1 MSRISRTFSS
11 FLYVSTALTGTALA
25 GTAFAQ
31 VSDKPA
37 EAAAE
42 APSEIVVTGT
52 RGAGRIAADSA
63 TPIQLV
69 GEGALS
75 KVGQPNLNQALTQ
88 LVPSFQAQTQ
98 GTDMA
103 SFSLSARLRGL
114 SPNHTLIMVN
124 GKRRHGNSI
133 LQVING
139 AFGGSAAPSI
149 DLIPP
154 DIVQR
159 IEILQDGAAAQYGT
173 DAIAGVINIIL
184 KNDSSGVTL
193 KSSAGQYYDGGGRQY
208 SASGNIGLPVGDN
221 GYLDISLFHRR
232 NAVTTL
238 GKGLF
243 AIRNLDGAVPTDVP
257 AGFQPVYASIISRNA
272 DVSINGGQPKS
283 QLNVGFYNF
292 GYDFG
297 DIEVYSFGDVSHRH
311 GDALQGYRVP
321 RRICDSASGAG
332 TNPAL
337 CLQSTVTNGLVP
349 HIEVKQQEFSTTNGV
364 KGSIS
369 EWNWD
374 LGLTYGYDK
383 AKVYT
388 TGSANASLYL
398 NDFNAARDKAILGG
412 ATLAAANATAA
423 TFANATAPD
432 YFYDGSFKFT
442 QLVGTLD
449 ITKQF
454 DVGLANELN
463 LALGGEYRKE
473 DYDLTAGDALSRYV
487 EGGQSFPGY
496 ALSDAFSLK
505 RNVKAGYI
513 DVAVK
518 PVDAWSVDLAGRIEN
533 YSDVGTTTI
542 GKITSR
548 YDFSPAFA
556 IRGTAS
562 TGFRAPSLQES
573 GYSSTSVGPTSAT
586 LQLPA
591 SSAAAASA
599 GFSPLKPEKSTNFSI
614 GGVFRPVPKL
624 VISLDGY
631 YIKVKDR
638 IVSSGGVTGQNQT
651 PIGSAS
657 VGTCGYIPGVN
668 SPCQARVLTPLINGL
683 TPYQLVQ
690 NAIAASGKQL
700 DPSVLSNGSLAIQTF
715 TNGIDTR
722 TMGLELSARYPVD
735 LSFGKLDLLL
745 SANYNKTKVTKSR
758 LGTLFNSNSIA
769 VIEKASPDF
778 KSVASALFTTGGFSA
793 NLRATYYSKT
803 TQLVQPNS
811 LSNNIPGLVGTA
823 PRPIADIFGGPGYYE
838 GVVKAAVIF
847 DLELGY
853 DVTKHFNIA
862 VGSNNLLNKKPEI
875 PPYVADFNAAS
886 PNLAWRTATRS
897 PYINNGGVIGGPYTF
912 GPYGSAGGYYYARVT
927 FKF

>member
-11 FLYVSTALTGTALA
+11 FLYVSTALTGTA
-25 GTAFAQ
+25 FAQ

-37 EAAAE
+37 EAEAE

-69 GEGALS
+69 GEAALS

-103 SFSLSARLRGL
+103 SFSLSARLRGI

-193 KSSAGQYYDGGGRQY
+193 KSSVGQYYDGEGRQY
-208 SASGNIGLPVGDN
+208 SASSNIGLPVGDN
-221 GYLDISLFHRR
+221 GFLDISLFHRR
-232 NAVTTL
+232 NGFTKV

-257 AGFQPVYASIISRNA
+257 AGFQPVYASIIARNA
-272 DVSINGGQPKS
+272 DVNVNGGQPKS

-297 DIEVYSFGDVSHRH
+297 DIEVYSFGDISYRH

-321 RRICDSASGAG
+321 RRVCDTGAG

-337 CLQSTVTNGLVP
+337 CLQSTVTNGLIP
-349 HIEVKQQEFSTTNGV
+349 HIDVKQQEFSFTNGV
-364 KGSIS
+364 KGSVS

-374 LGLTYGYDK
+374 LGLSYGWDK

-388 TGSANASLYL
+388 TGSANASLYA
-398 NDFNAARDKAILGG
+398 NDFAAARAQAIAGG
-412 ATLAAANATAA
+412 ATVAAANATAA
-423 TFANATAPD
+423 AFANATAPT

-449 ITKQF
+449 ITRQF
-454 DVGLANELN
+454 EVGMANPLN
-463 LALGGEYRKE
+463 LAFGGEYRKE
-473 DYDLTAGDALSRYV
+473 TYDLTSGDALSRYV

-513 DVAVK
+513 DIAVK

-533 YSDVGTTTI
+533 YSDFGTTTI

-548 YDFSPAFA
+548 YDFSPAIA
-556 IRGTAS
+556 LRGTAS

-573 GYSSTSVGPTSAT
+573 GYSSTNVGPTSAV
-586 LQLPA
+586 LQLPPS
-591 SSAAAASA
+591 SSASASA
-599 GFSPLKPEKSTNFSI
+599 GFGALKPEKSMNFSVGAVI
-614 GGVFRPVPKL
+614 RPIPKL

-638 IVSSGGVTGQNQT
+638 IVSSGSITGQNQT
-651 PIGSAS
+651 PIGSSPAVVAAS
-657 VGTCGYIPGVN
+657 
-668 SPCQARVLTPLINGL
+668 RVLTPLINGL
-683 TPYQLVQ
+683 TPYQLVL

-700 DPSVLSNGSLAIQTF
+700 DPTVLSNGSLAIQTF

-722 TMGLELSARYPVD
+722 TVGLELSARYPVD
-735 LSFGKLDLLL
+735 LNFGKLDLLL

-803 TQLVQPNS
+803 TQLVQPS
-811 LSNNIPGLVGTA
+811 SFSTTA
-823 PRPIADIFGGPGYYE
+823 RPIADIFGGPGYYE

-862 VGSNNLLNKKPEI
+862 VGANNLLNKKPEI
-875 PPYVADFNAAS
+875 PPYVADFDPAS
-886 PNLAWRTATRS
+886 PAAGWRVATRS
-897 PYINNGGVIGGPYTF
+897 PYINNGGTIGGPYTF
-912 GPYGSAGGYYYARVT
+912 GPYGSNGGYYYARAT